1 MQEQVGSWLD
11 QYASTPIDYSGIVD
25 DILSAP
31 DWIGFL
37 TVFKGNVVSLVHSLG
52 QFRTGLGA
60 ASPGNG
66 RTFGLVGERVGTGT
80 APIIMVPSTGGLASW
95 INRSLSTNLPRQN
108 SKPWKIR

>member
-1 MQEQVGSWLD
+1 MEEQIDAWID
-11 QYASTPIDYSGIVD
+11 QYGTTPIDYGGIVD
-25 DILSAP
+25 GITSAA

-66 RTFGLVGERVGTGT
+66 RTFGLVGERVGL
-80 APIIMVPSTGGLASW
+80 PVGL
-95 INRSLSTNLPRQN
+95 PHG
-108 SKPWKIR
+108 

>member
-52 QFRTGLGA
+52 QSR
-60 ASPGNG
+60 
-66 RTFGLVGERVGTGT
+66 
-80 APIIMVPSTGGLASW
+80 
-95 INRSLSTNLPRQN
+95 
-108 SKPWKIR
+108 

>member
-25 DILSAP
+25 DILLAP
-31 DWIGFL
+31 GWIGFL

-66 RTFGLVGERVGTGT
+66 RTFGIVGECVGTGM
-80 APIIMVPSTGGLASW
+80 ALIIIVSSTGGLAPW
-95 INRSLSTNLPRQN
+95 I
-108 SKPWKIR
+108 